1 MLSKEISRLRDK
13 DIRQRRKA
21 VRRLFEDGD
30 PSALPHF
37 IPFLNDPDEWFVER
51 AMIAIERW
59 YDGMD
64 IGIARDLANSK
75 FAERRLLA
83 ARVAL
88 RLENPRETL
97 SELTSDS
104 DLKVRIAAWKG
115 LMRLDSEESKNA
127 VKSMDTA
134 VRKIAVDTLFESGMV
149 NEEVIHELMS
159 DPASVVRS
167 VVAKNISDRNLDESI
182 KGAYNRYVDVRMGVE
197 DASEAITE
205 SPILAVRL
213 AWVQQ
218 YLASTNPKDVT
229 LLTKGFRNSSWMEDG
244 SAVDMVLEHASDQLL
259 ERILRR
265 GRGDLVE
272 GVCLRVI
279 RDRNRSSSTKARIV
293 LDRIGR
299 DPSPKF
305 VEYLSAEE
313 PRADNEL
320 SSSISLLIM
329 ETLGADGGIHE
340 P

>member
-1 MLSKEISRLRDK
+1 
-13 DIRQRRKA
+13 
-21 VRRLFEDGD
+21 
-30 PSALPHF
+30 
-37 IPFLNDPDEWFVER
+37 
-51 AMIAIERW
+51 
-59 YDGMD
+59 
-64 IGIARDLANSK
+64 
-75 FAERRLLA
+75 
-83 ARVAL
+83 
-88 RLENPRETL
+88 
-97 SELTSDS
+97 
-104 DLKVRIAAWKG
+104 
-115 LMRLDSEESKNA
+115 
-127 VKSMDTA
+127 
-134 VRKIAVDTLFESGMV
+134 
-149 NEEVIHELMS
+149 
-159 DPASVVRS
+159 
-167 VVAKNISDRNLDESI
+167 
-182 KGAYNRYVDVRMGVE
+182 MGVE

-279 RDRNRSSSTKARIV
+279 RDRNRSTSTKARIV

-305 VEYLSAEE
+305 VESLSAEE
-313 PRADNEL
+313 PRADDEL
-320 SSSISLLIM
+320 SSSISLLII